1 MRQKKYHIVT
11 ATTPNPTHDKRCRY
25 GVRSASEFTE
35 GSIIQE
41 HIEPV
46 EVGGVVVPCS
56 SYRVYRDDLPRE
68 IFKTLPTA
76 PHELNPIEEFNQEFA
91 GYRHDNM
98 VRDFLSR
105 GIITIE
111 NVRVYFNRD

>member
-1 MRQKKYHIVT
+1 MR
-11 ATTPNPTHDKRCRY
+11 
-25 GVRSASEFTE
+25 SEPYFT
-35 GSIIQE
+35 GGTIIQE

-46 EVGGVVVPCS
+46 EIGGVVVPCS
-56 SYRVYRDDLPRE
+56 SYRVYRYDLPRE

-91 GYRHDNM
+91 EYRHDNM
-98 VRDFLSR
+98 VRNFLAR

-111 NVRVYFNRD
+111 NVREYFNRD